1 MAFIGL
7 AVPIAARYSDDG
19 FGNITYTGGRRFAKA
34 VEFQTAFGDKKS
46 NNLYADNSIAESQNS
61 FSGGTITLK
70 TDNLDAEASKL
81 ILGLT
86 EEEIHYNGK
95 TAKTLVDKASD
106 TSPYLGFGI
115 IMKGQNSGKPG
126 YVAVILPKVVFST
139 PADSAKTQGE
149 SIEWQTPTITGT
161 IMRDDQPDPAWRY
174 RAEFPTEAAA
184 AEFIKWFLGMTP
196 AALTVTSAAGTAVNM
211 TAITVSPVKAGG
223 NSYKYLLGTE
233 VYTPDKDAATSD
245 AYQDWDGSAEI
256 EARAGQKILLVE
268 VDAEN
273 MVKRAGIGTVT
284 VNGGKHE

>member
-1 MAFIGL
+1 MAVIGL
-7 AVPIAARYSDDG
+7 AIPIAARYSDDG
-19 FGNITYTGGRRFAKA
+19 FGNITYTDGRRFAKA

-70 TDNLDAEASKL
+70 TDDLDAEASKL

-95 TAKTLVDKASD
+95 NVKTLVDKASD

-126 YVAVILPKVVFST
+126 YVAVILPKIVFST

-161 IMRDDQPDPAWRY
+161 IMRDDKPDPTWRY

-184 AEFIKWFLGMTP
+184 AEFIKWFLGMMPGT
-196 AALTVTSAAGTAVNM
+196 LTVTSAAGATENM
-211 TAITVSPVKAGG
+211 TAVTVSPVKTSGG
-223 NSYKYLLGTE
+223 SYKYLLGAE
-233 VYTPDKDAATSD
+233 VYMPDKDAIASD
-245 AYQDWDGSAEI
+245 AYLDWDGSAEI
-256 EARAGQKILLVE
+256 EARESQKILMVE

-273 MVKRAGIGTVT
+273 KVKRAGIGTVT
-284 VNGGKHE
+284 VNGGAA